1 MYLKIIIIKI
11 FILFPILS
19 FSQSYV
25 IIGIKENHY
34 TKVVRI
40 GDEIINNEEP
50 SKFFTYVYS
59 CNKTKDMIY
68 VYKQTDLLNFDNV
81 DKISFILKKK
91 SQNDAELTF
100 CFSDNSIKKLKILF
114 TDKLK
119 SINVNESSYFLNAEY
134 YLYLKKNLNI
144 SELVDLL
151 DDFLQED
158 IYQINDLKFIKSKTK
173 YKNKKFRILNAKIKT
188 VNSQNENLITNWQIF
203 YSYNRNNVLTS
214 VKQKTKDEVRYTKTL
229 ISNVSN
235 MLSYQIYWQ
244 VDERF
249 SDDKKE
255 TFDITQNV
263 YSEKGTYLQVGLNKE
278 EDYETKITKSIYQT
292 SSTLELNKS
301 ELIRILKKMD

>member
-1 MYLKIIIIKI
+1 MNLKIIFF

-19 FSQSYV
+19 FSQSYLT
-25 IIGIKENHY
+25 IGIKENHNIEEI
-34 TKVVRI
+34 RI
-40 GDEIINNEEP
+40 GDEIISNEEP

-91 SQNDAELTF
+91 SQNDAELTITN
-100 CFSDNSIKKLKILF
+100 SDNSIKKLKILF